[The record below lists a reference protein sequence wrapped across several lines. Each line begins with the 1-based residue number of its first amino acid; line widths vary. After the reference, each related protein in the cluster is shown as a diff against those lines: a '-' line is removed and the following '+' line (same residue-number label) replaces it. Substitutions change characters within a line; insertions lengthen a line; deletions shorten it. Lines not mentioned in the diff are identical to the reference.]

1 MLLGR
6 RQFLKRSAAGAALAA
21 TGWCQ
26 MGRAAGDHV
35 VFELGLDAVRSGFDG
50 ETCWVHAR
58 AGAMPG
64 GGREGMPAVVLTMQ
78 KLLLSG
84 SDVFYGLN
92 EMRTDDLGATWTG
105 ARPVPAF
112 DRRREDEGV
121 EACVCDFTPKWHA
134 VTRKLLGTGHV
145 ARYQANKLL
154 QVRSN
159 QPSYA
164 ILDPET
170 GEWGEPGMVALPD
183 EPKFTTAGSGSG
195 QRCDEPDGT
204 VLLPIYFRPDP
215 QVAMYQVTV
224 ARCRFDGETLGYL
237 EHGDELSAPDPRG
250 MCEPSLTFYAG
261 RYYLTLRNDVRG
273 YVAVG
278 EDGLHFEPPQPWR
291 FDDGEELGNYNTQ
304 QHWVTHADGLFL
316 AYTRRGAN
324 NDHVFRHRAPLFIAA
339 ADPDRLCVIRRTERV
354 LVPERGARLGNFGV
368 CEVSPT
374 ETWVTVTEWMQPV
387 GCEKYGSDNTLFVA
401 RVFWARPNALQG

>member
-1 MLLGR
+1 MLLRR
-6 RQFLKRSAAGAALAA
+6 RQFVKRCATGAVLVA
-21 TGWCQ
+21 TGWCD
-26 MGRAAGDHV
+26 MGKAADDQVG
-35 VFELGLDAVRSGFDG
+35 FELGLDAVRSGFDG

-58 AGAMPG
+58 AGAIPG
-64 GGREGMPAVVLTMQ
+64 AGKEGMPAVVLTMQ

-84 SDVFYGLN
+84 SDVFYGLH

-105 ARPVPAF
+105 PKALPAF
-112 DRRREDEGV
+112 DRWQEDEGV

-134 VTRKLLGTGHV
+134 ETGKLLGTGHV
-145 ARYQANKLL
+145 ARYRDNTLL
-154 QVRSN
+154 HVRSN

-164 ILDPET
+164 VCDPAT
-170 GEWGEPGMVALPD
+170 GEWGPPRTVPLPD
-183 EPKFTTAGSGSG
+183 ERKFVAAGSGSG
-195 QRCDEPDGT
+195 QRWDDPDGT

-215 QVAMYQVTV
+215 EVAMYRATV
-224 ARCRFDGETLGYL
+224 ARCRFDGETLTYL

-250 MCEPSLTFYAG
+250 MCEPSLTFFDG
-261 RYYLTLRNDVRG
+261 RYFLTLRNDVRG
-273 YVAVG
+273 YVTRG

-304 QHWVTHADGLFL
+304 QHWVTHSDALFL

-339 ADPDRLCVIRRTERV
+339 VDPNRLCVVRATERV

-368 CEVSPT
+368 CEVSEA
-374 ETWVTVTEWMQPV
+374 ETWVTQCCCV
-387 GCEKYGSDNTLFVA
+387 L
-401 RVFWARPNALQG
+401 